1 MLNLVLIVGMQIFDF
16 WNLKALAIQPF
27 DDFVNQ
33 SLIGTGR
40 QRKQNLLVMRLGW
53 VKVKRD
59 DVGNVGKTG
68 NFFGCRYQS
77 TALIRDRY
85 R

>member
-16 WNLKALAIQPF
+16 WNFKALAIQPF
-27 DDFVNQ
+27 DNFVNQ

-53 VKVKRD
+53 VKV
-59 DVGNVGKTG
+59 
-68 NFFGCRYQS
+68 
-77 TALIRDRY
+77 
-85 R
+85 

>member
-1 MLNLVLIVGMQIFDF
+1 MLNLVLIVGMQVFDF
-16 WNLKALAIQPF
+16 WYFKAFAIQSF

-40 QRKQNLLVMRLGW
+40 QGKQNLLVVRLGW

-68 NFFGCRYQS
+68 NFLGCRY
-77 TALIRDRY
+77 
-85 R
+85 

>member
-16 WNLKALAIQPF
+16 WNFKALAIQPF

-68 NFFGCRYQS
+68 NFFG
-77 TALIRDRY
+77 
-85 R
+85 